1 MLRRYKI
8 AAGFCL
14 LSSTGALGFI
24 DRMIY
29 GDWGGKQGDKITE
42 TLTLLWIVASVL
54 VIWWGTSLVHRPRFN
69 RTLPLTVA
77 GLFVASIL
85 WSVAPQITTTRSI
98 AYFFMVVGAIGTVD
112 ILDTDELM
120 ELNAL
125 ISGLCAA
132 VSLLLLFTLPNTVT
146 VEYAGF
152 RGLFTQK
159 NPLGQA
165 MLVGVIAGLH
175 GLRIGGKRRLR
186 CMGVIVLCTITAVL
200 SQSATSLLAIFAVV
214 TFHVIGGLYTKGGGR
229 RLISYWL
236 TIVAGLSFILVMMNR
251 DSILD
256 FMDKDPTLTGRTDLW
271 PYAIDAILEQPLFG
285 WGFTAFWSPLNPRAA
300 EISSMVGWD
309 FAVPEAHN
317 GLLELLLDVGIVG
330 TGFFLFLWL
339 RNLVLAVKCMN
350 GSAPAIGV
358 SSLVF
363 LVAIVIIGV
372 TEQVLATAEGPT
384 VQFFLLGFMCEKEL
398 WLAQR
403 RQLNLALQSAG
414 ELHCD
419 ELGAAEEGGAV

>member
-1 MLRRYKI
+1 M
-8 AAGFCL
+8 
-14 LSSTGALGFI
+14 
-24 DRMIY
+24 
-29 GDWGGKQGDKITE
+29 
-42 TLTLLWIVASVL
+42 
-54 VIWWGTSLVHRPRFN
+54 VI
-69 RTLPLTVA
+69 
-77 GLFVASIL
+77 
-85 WSVAPQITTTRSI
+85 
-98 AYFFMVVGAIGTVD
+98 GAIGTVE
-112 ILDTDELM
+112 ILDTDAVM
-120 ELNAL
+120 DLNAM
-125 ISGLCAA
+125 IGGACAA
-132 VSLLLLFTLPNTVT
+132 VSLLLLFTLPNSVT

-159 NPLGQA
+159 NTLGQA

-175 GLRIGGKRRLR
+175 GLRIGGRRRFR
-186 CMGVIVLCTITAVL
+186 CLGVIILCTIAAIL

-251 DSILD
+251 DSILG

-350 GSAPAIGV
+350 GPAPAIGV

-372 TEQVLATAEGPT
+372 TEQVLATAAGPT

-414 ELHCD
+414 ELHYD